1 MAQVGLLVADEDV
14 GGGDVADHAGDA
26 RPGRRGQHVGNKDA
40 HELLFGVGTPLA
52 GLVAVGESGAFHKA
66 AGIELHL
73 VGQKRRVGDETTV
86 VGNVGGG
93 VGAEQ
98 VHHEVHVAFEA
109 EPPQEG
115 HGVGDARGRDGAAV
129 GGEKVVGE
137 ALDAD
142 LHLGAAECAQ
152 AAAGIGGD
160 EVGARFHHQPDDA
173 LRCRFVGAMQGEKG
187 VPGAALQRL
196 TLNAF
201 P

>member
-1 MAQVGLLVADEDV
+1 M
-14 GGGDVADHAGDA
+14 
-26 RPGRRGQHVGNKDA
+26 
-40 HELLFGVGTPLA
+40 
-52 GLVAVGESGAFHKA
+52 
-66 AGIELHL
+66 
-73 VGQKRRVGDETTV
+73 
-86 VGNVGGG
+86 
-93 VGAEQ
+93 
-98 VHHEVHVAFEA
+98 HVAFEA

>member
-1 MAQVGLLVADEDV
+1 MKCTREADI
-14 GGGDVADHAGDA
+14 GHA
-26 RPGRRGQHVGNKDA
+26 
-40 HELLFGVGTPLA
+40 A
-52 GLVAVGESGAFHKA
+52 GLEGRELA
-66 AGIELHL
+66 A
-73 VGQKRRVGDETTV
+73 R
-86 VGNVGGG
+86 
-93 VGAEQ
+93 
-98 VHHEVHVAFEA
+98 
-109 EPPQEG
+109 